1 MKRLFRITMFFS
13 LIAIITAQTQDLQR
27 AISNA
32 VDGFRPVETAY
43 AIGGLSVN
51 WGVPEGNPIFT
62 ISGAVPGQD
71 EARSVLV
78 TNGDIVSLPVAIK
91 GKNLTSSGGLETVL
105 DLKISQGGVD
115 IYGGTSPTG
124 PKTLAQFMTD
134 SLNPNGISLSTI
146 GAGLNETYDITVTFL
161 ASAGNEYQNTDVEFD
176 LVIGILTD
184 IPVECSFID
193 MTGKFP
199 IFGTGAS
206 EKIKGTTG
214 SDVIFGLGG
223 NDKIYAKGGRDCVIG
238 GAGEDQIH
246 GETGDDVLFGNEDE
260 DTVDGGTGSD
270 LIYGGAGNDE
280 VDGESGDDMVN
291 GDGGDD
297 KVDGGSGRDILHGG
311 DGADEMDGGAGNDDI
326 YGENQA
332 DILDG
337 GAGNDLL
344 VGGADSDKLNGQAGR
359 DTCTG
364 EIKKNCEL

>member
-1 MKRLFRITMFFS
+1 MKRLFRIATFFS
-13 LIAIITAQTQDLQR
+13 LIAIITVQTQDLQR
-27 AISNA
+27 AFLNA
-32 VDGFRPVETAY
+32 VDGFKPIETAY

-62 ISGAVPGQD
+62 ISGAAPGQD

-78 TNGDIVSLPVAIK
+78 TNGDMVSLPVAIK
-91 GKNLTSSGGLETVL
+91 GKNLTSSGSLENVL
-105 DLKISQGGVD
+105 DLKISKGGIDV
-115 IYGGTSPTG
+115 YGGASPTG
-124 PKTLAQFMTD
+124 PKTLAQFMAD
-134 SLNPNGISLSTI
+134 SLDPDGISLSTI

-161 ASAGNEYQNTDVEFD
+161 ASAGNEYQSTDVEFD

-184 IPVECSFID
+184 IPSECSFID

-214 SDVIFGLGG
+214 DDVIFGLGG

-238 GAGEDQIH
+238 GAGDDQIH
-246 GETGDDVLFGNEDE
+246 GETGNDVLFGNEDK
-260 DTVDGGTGSD
+260 DKIDAGTGD
-270 LIYGGAGNDE
+270 DIVFGGAGNDN

-291 GDGGDD
+291 GDIGDD

-311 DGADEMDGGAGNDDI
+311 DGLDDMDGGSGNDDV
-326 YGENQA
+326 YGDNQA
-332 DILDG
+332 DLLDG
-337 GAGNDLL
+337 GAGNDILD
-344 VGGADSDKLNGQAGR
+344 GGADSDKLNGQAGK

>member
-1 MKRLFRITMFFS
+1 MKRLFRIATFFS
-13 LIAIITAQTQDLQR
+13 LIAIITVQTQDLQR
-27 AISNA
+27 AFLNA
-32 VDGFRPVETAY
+32 VDGFKPIETAY

-51 WGVPEGNPIFT
+51 WGVPEGDPIFT
-62 ISGAVPGQD
+62 ISGAAPGQD

-78 TNGDIVSLPVAIK
+78 TNGDVVSLPVAIK
-91 GKNLTSSGGLETVL
+91 GKNLTSSGGLENVL
-105 DLKISQGGVD
+105 DLKISKGGID
-115 IYGGTSPTG
+115 IYGGASPTG
-124 PKTLAQFMTD
+124 PKTLAQFMAD
-134 SLNPNGISLSTI
+134 SLNPDGISLSTI
-146 GAGLNETYDITVTFL
+146 GAGLNQTYDITVTFL
-161 ASAGNEYQNTDVEFD
+161 VSAGNEYQSTDVEFD

-184 IPVECSFID
+184 IPSECSFID

-214 SDVIFGLGG
+214 DDVIFGLGG

-238 GAGEDQIH
+238 GAGDDQIH
-246 GETGDDVLFGNEDE
+246 GETGNDVLFGNEDQ
-260 DTVDGGTGSD
+260 DKIDAGTGD
-270 LIYGGAGNDE
+270 DIVIGGVGNDN
-280 VDGESGDDMVN
+280 VDGESGDDMVS

-311 DGADEMDGGAGNDDI
+311 DGADDMDGGSGNDDV
-326 YGENQA
+326 YGDNQA
-332 DILDG
+332 DLLDG